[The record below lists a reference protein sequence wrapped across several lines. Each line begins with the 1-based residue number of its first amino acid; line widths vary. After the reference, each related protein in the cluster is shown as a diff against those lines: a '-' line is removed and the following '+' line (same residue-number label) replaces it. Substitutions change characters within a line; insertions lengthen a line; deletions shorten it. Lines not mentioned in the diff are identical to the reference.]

1 VTRLYSS
8 ICTRGERICLTFFLK
23 LSELLLLLLLLLL
36 SDNVL
41 LSHKIG
47 HALTERIMVGS
58 GGVRGQL

>member
-36 SDNVL
+36 EL
-41 LSHKIG
+41 
-47 HALTERIMVGS
+47 VGCCS
-58 GGVRGQL
+58 GPVNGP